1 MQGRMQ
7 GNKRRRDALLGWLLA
22 VACLLAGAAPAL
34 ARGPAVDGPIAVQSL
49 PREARATYELILAGG
64 PFPFAKDGITFGN
77 YENMLPRQRRGY
89 YHEFTVRTPG
99 AHNRG
104 ARRIVC
110 GAEARDWAR
119 NRPEACYYSDNHYVS
134 FRQIRN

>member
-1 MQGRMQ
+1 MRQR
-7 GNKRRRDALLGWLLA
+7 NRRGVLLGWLLA
-22 VACLLAGAAPAL
+22 AACLAAGAGAPPVF
-34 ARGPAVDGPIAVQSL
+34 ARGPAMDGFIAAQSL

-99 AHNRG
+99 ARSRG

-110 GAEARDWAR
+110 GGEPRDWAR
-119 NRPEACYYSDNHYVS
+119 NRPEVCYYSDNHYVS